1 MSVSSRHSARFRSFG
16 LFLLL
21 ALPSLSFGLLTS
33 LTSKSAGP
41 AHHPSQIQSELLPA
55 TIQSSESRPQ
65 VIPGPE
71 GSFFRVDGRA
81 LVQVLPNGERSVWH
95 EFSETEAVNAQ
106 LLEIGGTLFGTT
118 QTGGT
123 QNLGTLFGFNPQTG
137 EMMTIWNFGEVDGAR
152 PAGNLIADRQ
162 GNIYGTTL
170 NGGEDDTGVVF
181 RIKLDGTGYKPVF
194 HYLKSDG
201 YDPAAGLILLA
212 DGSVT
217 PVITPTK
224 PENPPVDSRRGEFQP
239 AATFTVAT
247 ATDLVN
253 AINSAN
259 TNGQADIINLT
270 ANIGLTSALP
280 TLASDSGNS
289 TTINGGGFSVSRTSG
304 SFRIFT
310 VGGGAVVFLNNMMI
324 SNGNTGAN
332 GGGILNQGT
341 LTVTNCTL
349 SGNRAASGGA
359 ARNEGGTLSLTD
371 CTLSGNVGVTGG
383 GALMANGGTTTA
395 FNCTMVGNQETDTG
409 AGSGGGVSHI
419 NSGNVFLTNCTITGN
434 SSASIHGAGGISIIL
449 GSGSI
454 NLANCTITSNTTS
467 GPGGGIRN
475 FVGSLNLRN
484 TIVFGN
490 TGSTPDIDGFVSF
503 AANNLVG
510 SLSGTSGITAGVNGN
525 IVGSDPVL
533 GPLASNGGPTQTQ
546 AIGCASPARDAG
558 TTVGTPTTDQ
568 RGVTRDTTP
577 DIGAFEGPL
586 VVTIGSPTPPSF
598 DSPGSVSFPVTY
610 VGAVS
615 VNLTNAAITVNT
627 TGSVVGTANVTNG
640 TTATPTVTVTVTSGV
655 GTVGISIAAGT
666 ATGNCGSGPTSATTA
681 GPSPT
686 ATVTTSANGIA
697 EAGNNQ
703 TVCASSPAVTLN
715 GSFSGGATSATW
727 SGGAGSF
734 NPNTS
739 ALNAVYT
746 PSAGEIAAGTVTL
759 TLTTNDPPGSGVAGS
774 DTVVITINPVATVE
788 AGNNQTVCATTPAV
802 TLNGSVGGGASSGT
816 WSGGAGSFAP
826 NASTLNAV
834 YTPSAGE
841 ISVGTVTLTL
851 TTNDPTGPCG
861 PVSDTVTITIS
872 AGATVEAGNPQTVCA
887 TSPAVT
893 LNGSVGNGATTGTWS
908 GGAGSFAP
916 NAGTLNAV
924 YTPSAGEISAGTV
937 TLTLTTNDPPGACG
951 PASDTVV
958 ITISPVATAEAG
970 SPQTVCATSP
980 AVTLAGVVGGSASSG
995 TWSGGAGS
1003 FAPNASTLNA
1013 LYTPSAGEI
1022 SAGTVTLTL
1031 TSNDPAGPCGPASD
1045 TVTIT
1050 INPTAAVDAGNPQ
1063 TVCADNPAVTLAGV
1077 IGGTASNGTWSGGA
1091 GSFNPNAGVLN
1102 AVYTPSAGEIS
1113 AGTVTLTLTTN
1124 DPTGPCGAVSD
1135 TVTITISPVATAE
1148 AGNPQTVCA
1157 SSPAV
1162 TLAGTV
1168 GGSASSGTW
1177 SGGTGSFA
1185 PNASTLNAVY
1195 TPSAG
1200 EISAGTVTLTLTT
1213 NDPAGPCGTV
1223 SDSVVIT
1230 IDPAATVDAGP
1241 NQGVCIG
1248 SPVQL
1253 AGIVGGAGSG
1263 GVWSGGAGSFSP
1275 NAGTLNAI
1283 YTPSP
1288 GEMTGGGVV
1297 LTLTT
1302 TDPAG
1307 LCGPVSDTVMIVI
1320 NPEPTVDAGTPQT
1333 ICSDSPVTL
1342 NGSIGGAA
1350 TSATWSGGG
1359 SFSPNASALNAVYTP
1374 SAAEIAAGTAT
1385 LSLTTND
1392 PPGACTPV
1400 FDTVVITIEPR
1411 VTVDAGN
1418 NQTLCSDNP
1427 MVTLNGNIG
1436 GSATS
1441 ATWSGG
1447 SGSFSPNA
1455 GTPNAVYM
1463 ATPAEM
1469 QSGSLTL
1476 TLTTNDPA
1484 GVCGPASDSVTIFF
1498 INCGSDTV
1506 LWVAD
1511 TNNNRI
1517 QRFDGQNWV
1526 VVGVGTVGSGDG
1538 QFRQPEAVVA
1548 SSDSQRVYVADTGNN
1563 RIQWST
1569 DGGNTW
1575 ANFAT
1580 NGTGLNQVRSPKG
1593 LAYDALGN
1601 LYVSDN
1607 GNGRVLRFNAGLPG
1621 NSVVI
1626 ASNGT
1631 ASGQI
1636 MSPHGMVIDG
1646 TFRLFVTDEAQ
1657 SRILRINNASTVTT
1671 STTGSMIS
1679 AKGVGLN
1686 HVMNPQGLALDPAGN
1701 LFVADTGNS
1710 RILRWANGNPATGTA
1725 WALTG
1730 SALGQVNRPEGVAIK
1745 FFQNGP
1751 LSGDLFLVVSDTSNN
1766 RIQGRFLS
1774 AGPWNLVGAANNI
1787 GSGVGQFRSPS
1798 KIR

>member
-1 MSVSSRHSARFRSFG
+1 MSASSRHSARFRSFG
-16 LFLLL
+16 LFFLL

-181 RIKLDGTGYKPVF
+181 RLKLDGTGYKPVF

-201 YDPAAGLILLA
+201 YDPTAGLILLA

-289 TTINGGGFSVSRTSG
+289 TTINGGGFTVFRAGG

-310 VGGGAVVFLNNMMI
+310 ISNGAVVIMNNMTI
-324 SNGNTGAN
+324 SGGSTGAF
-332 GGGILNQGT
+332 GGGILNQGN
-341 LTVTNCTL
+341 LTISNCRI
-349 SGNRAASGGA
+349 SGNSGGRGGGI
-359 ARNEGGTLSLTD
+359 RNENLLTMTD
-371 CTLSGNVGVTGG
+371 CTISGNASGQGG
-383 GALMANGGTTTA
+383 GAGFEFGTSIVSG
-395 FNCTMVGNQETDTG
+395 CTFTGNIQTDGG
-409 AGSGGGVSHI
+409 AGSGGGVSHTQG
-419 NSGNVFLTNCTITGN
+419 GNVFLTNCTITGN
-434 SSASIHGAGGISIIL
+434 TAASSSGAAGVSIIL

-454 NLANCTITSNTTS
+454 NLANCTISSNTTS

-475 FVGSLNLRN
+475 FNGSFNLRN

-490 TGSTPDIDGFVSF
+490 TGSTPDVDGFVSF

-510 SLSGTSGITAGVNGN
+510 STAGSIGITGGVNGN

-533 GPLASNGGPTQTQ
+533 GPLASNGGPTQTR

-568 RGVTRDTTP
+568 RGVTRDTAP

-666 ATGNCGSGPTSATTA
+666 ATGNCGSGPTSASTA

-697 EAGNNQ
+697 EAGNPQ

-759 TLTTNDPPGSGVAGS
+759 TLTTDDPPGSGVAGS
-774 DTVVITINPVATVE
+774 DTVVITITPVATAE
-788 AGNNQTVCATTPAV
+788 AGNAQMVCASSPAV
-802 TLNGSVGGGASSGT
+802 TLAGVVGGSASSGT
-816 WSGGAGSFAP
+816 WSGGAGSFNP
-826 NASTLNAV
+826 NAS
-834 YTPSAGE
+834 
-841 ISVGTVTLTL
+841 
-851 TTNDPTGPCG
+851 
-861 PVSDTVTITIS
+861 
-872 AGATVEAGNPQTVCA
+872 
-887 TSPAVT
+887 
-893 LNGSVGNGATTGTWS
+893 
-908 GGAGSFAP
+908 
-916 NAGTLNAV
+916 TLNAV

-937 TLTLTTNDPPGACG
+937 TLTLTTNDP
-951 PASDTVV
+951 
-958 ITISPVATAEAG
+958 
-970 SPQTVCATSP
+970 
-980 AVTLAGVVGGSASSG
+980 
-995 TWSGGAGS
+995 
-1003 FAPNASTLNA
+1003 
-1013 LYTPSAGEI
+1013 
-1022 SAGTVTLTL
+1022 
-1031 TSNDPAGPCGPASD
+1031 AGPCGPASD

-1050 INPTAAVDAGNPQ
+1050 INPTATVDAGNPQ

-1091 GSFNPNAGVLN
+1091 GSFNPNTSALN

-1177 SGGTGSFA
+1177 SGGAGSFA
-1185 PNASTLNAVY
+1185 PNASTLNALY

-1436 GSATS
+1436 GSATL

-1455 GTPNAVYM
+1455 SALNAVYM

-1469 QSGSLTL
+1469 QSGSITL

-1517 QRFDGQNWV
+1517 QRFDGQNWA

-1538 QFRQPEAVVA
+1538 QFRLPEAVVA

-1607 GNGRVLRFNAGLPG
+1607 GNGRVLRFQAGLPG

-1657 SRILRINNASTVTT
+1657 SRILRINNANTVTT
-1671 STTGSMIS
+1671 STTGSIIS

-1774 AGPWNLVGAANNI
+1774 AGPWNLVGVPNNI